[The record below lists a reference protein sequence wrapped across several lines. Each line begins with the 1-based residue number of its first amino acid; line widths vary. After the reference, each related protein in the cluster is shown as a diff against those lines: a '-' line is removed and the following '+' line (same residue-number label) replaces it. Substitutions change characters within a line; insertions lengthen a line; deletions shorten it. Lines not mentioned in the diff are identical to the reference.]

1 MRVGCALRRV
11 EIHRN
16 IDMAAARC
24 DAFHSIAISGMA
36 AARHHSRVEGSSMQ
50 DLASARIGVIGLGYV
65 GLPLA
70 VEFGKQFDTL
80 GYDID
85 AGRIAALHDSTDH
98 NREITDEE
106 LTASV
111 HLRLSASLDDL
122 RDRSVYIVT
131 VPTPIDE
138 HKRPDF
144 SPLIDASR
152 SIGSVLA
159 RGDVVIYES
168 TVYPGA
174 TEEICVPELERSS
187 GLRFNEDFFVGYS
200 PERINPGDRKRRLVD
215 IPKVTSG
222 STPEAAEFID
232 ALYRSIITAGTH
244 KAPSLQVAEAAKVV
258 ENTQRDANI
267 ALINEFA
274 LIFHRLGI
282 DTTEVLE
289 AAGTKW
295 NFLPFRPGLVGG
307 HCIGVD
313 PYYLI
318 QKAQSAGYYPDILL
332 ACRRINDAMGRH
344 VAAAVI
350 KLMIQ
355 RGMTVAGARIL
366 ILGITF
372 KENCPDLRNTRV
384 IDLAREF
391 GDYGAVVDIHDPW
404 ADAAQAMQEYG
415 VALVAQ
421 PEPGC
426 YDAIV
431 VAVAHEEFRM
441 LGVEGLR
448 RLANGRAVIY
458 DIKGMFPKEAIDA
471 RL

>member
-1 MRVGCALRRV
+1 MPESGSRR
-11 EIHRN
+11 
-16 IDMAAARC
+16 
-24 DAFHSIAISGMA
+24 
-36 AARHHSRVEGSSMQ
+36 
-50 DLASARIGVIGLGYV
+50 LANARIGVIGLGYV

-70 VEFGKQFDTL
+70 VEFGKQYDTL

-85 AGRIAALHDSTDH
+85 AARIEAVRQGGDR
-98 NREITDEE
+98 NREVSQADLAAATR
-106 LTASV
+106 
-111 HLRLSASLDDL
+111 LRFSTSLDDL
-122 RDRSVYIVT
+122 RDRNVYIVT
-131 VPTPIDE
+131 VPTPINE
-138 HKRPDF
+138 HKHPDF
-144 SPLIDASR
+144 TPLIQASR
-152 SIGSVLA
+152 SLGSVLNH
-159 RGDVVIYES
+159 GDVVIYES

-174 TEEICVPELERSS
+174 TEEICVPELERAS
-187 GLRFNEDFFVGYS
+187 GMRFNIDFFVGYS
-200 PERINPGDRKRRLVD
+200 PERINPGDHQRRLVD

-222 STPEAAEFID
+222 STPDTADYVD

-244 KAPSLQVAEAAKVV
+244 KTSSLKVAEAAKVV

-282 DTTEVLE
+282 DTNEVLE

-332 ACRRINDAMGRH
+332 ACRRINDAMGQH
-344 VAAAVI
+344 IASEVI

-355 RGMTVAGARIL
+355 RGIAVAGARIL
-366 ILGITF
+366 LLGITF

-391 GDYGAVVDIHDPW
+391 TDYAAQVDIYDPW
-404 ADAAQAMQEYG
+404 ADRAQAAHEYG
-415 VALVAQ
+415 VELLAQ
-421 PEPGC
+421 APQAGA

-431 VAVAHEEFRM
+431 IAVAHDEFRAM
-441 LGVEGLR
+441 GVDGLH

-458 DIKGMFPKEAIDA
+458 DIKGIFPKDAVDA